1 MTEKKKTKTKKKK
14 ITKETATKKVT
25 KEKKK
30 ISAKEIIEAVEN
42 MTVKELAE
50 LVDTLEERFG
60 VVAATPV
67 TIAASTTKEEVKKEE
82 EKTEFDVVLTN
93 IGEKKIQV
101 IKEVRTLTRLGL
113 KEAKAVVDNAPEVVL
128 KGISKEEAESA
139 KKKLEDVGATV
150 EIK

>member
-1 MTEKKKTKTKKKK
+1 MTEKKKTTKK
-14 ITKETATKKVT
+14 TATKKVT
-25 KEKKK
+25 KKKK
-30 ISAKEIIEAVEN
+30 RISAKEIIEAVEN
-42 MTVKELAE
+42 MTVKELAK

-67 TIAASTTKEEVKKEE
+67 TVTTPMAQEEVKKEE

-101 IKEVRTLTRLGL
+101 IKEVRALTSLGL

-128 KGISKEEAESA
+128 KGISKDEADNA
-139 KKKLEDVGATV
+139 KKKLENVGATV

>member
-14 ITKETATKKVT
+14 TAKKTATKKVT
-25 KEKKK
+25 KEKKR

-42 MTVKELAE
+42 MTVKELAK

-60 VVAATPV
+60 VVATTPV
-67 TIAASTTKEEVKKEE
+67 TVTTPTAGEEVKKEE

-101 IKEVRTLTRLGL
+101 IKEVRALTKLGL

-128 KGISKEEAESA
+128 KGIGKEEAENA

>member
-1 MTEKKKTKTKKKK
+1 MAEKKKTKTKKKK

-67 TIAASTTKEEVKKEE
+67 AIAASTTKEEVKKEE
-82 EKTEFDVVLTN
+82 EKTEFDIVLTN

-101 IKEVRTLTRLGL
+101 IKEVRTLTSLGL
-113 KEAKAVVDNAPEVVL
+113 KEAKAVVDNTPEVVL